1 MRFWAFIGL
10 RAPSTKIMHNIFAR
24 RTKSRRT
31 EIELTVFTPPQLL
44 IWVHSGAHFSP
55 WAHTPTASPLLVGI
69 SASKVRSK
77 PVSGLLSSY
86 SWTTITCAFPT
97 EARNHSGHTAPTGPR
112 LWMSV
117 TSARIR
123 TGRCKLTAVHY
134 GISKRFTRQMLRLAR
149 KVKEFYTGR
158 WREPTSKR
166 DAEWTTIRK
175 CNAFSQNRT
184 SAICT
189 IGI

>member
-10 RAPSTKIMHNIFAR
+10 RPLCTKIMHNIFAPR
-24 RTKSRRT
+24 IKFRRT
-31 EIELTVFTPPQLL
+31 EIELIVFTPPQLL
-44 IWVHSGAHFSP
+44 IWVRIGARFSP
-55 WAHTPTASPLLVGI
+55 WAHIPTASPLLVGI
-69 SASKVRSK
+69 SASRVRSK

-86 SWTTITCAFPT
+86 SWTTTTCAFQT

-123 TGRCKLTAVHY
+123 TGHCKLTAVQY
-134 GISKRFTRQMLRLAR
+134 GISRRFTRQMLRLAR
-149 KVKEFYTGR
+149 KVKKIYTGR

-166 DAEWTTIRK
+166 DGRSEE
-175 CNAFSQNRT
+175 
-184 SAICT
+184 
-189 IGI
+189 